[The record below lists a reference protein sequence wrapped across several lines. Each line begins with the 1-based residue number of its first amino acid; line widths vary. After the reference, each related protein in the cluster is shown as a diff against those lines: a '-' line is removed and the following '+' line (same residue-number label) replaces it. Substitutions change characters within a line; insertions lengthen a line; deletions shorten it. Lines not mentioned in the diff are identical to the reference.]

1 MMQGRTKI
9 EKETIEKLP
18 LCKFKGVI
26 TIIEDP
32 QQAEDVLLELEN
44 EKVIGFDTETKPSF
58 KKGVR
63 NSISLVQLS
72 TVDKAFLFRVHS
84 TGFSDVLIR
93 IFNNPKILKIG
104 IGIRDD
110 LRNLSRIIK
119 FKPQGFIEM
128 QEVAKSL
135 GIETISLKALTAIF
149 LKERVSKRQRL
160 SNWEAEVLSESQIK
174 YAAID
179 AWVALRIYNKLLSL
193 APDYQPKH
201 FIFKKK

>member
-1 MMQGRTKI
+1 MQGQKI
-9 EKETIEKLP
+9 DKATIEELP

-26 TIIEDP
+26 TIISTPE
-32 QQAEDVLLELEN
+32 QAEEVLLKLEN

-63 NSISLVQLS
+63 HTISLVQLS
-72 TVDKAFLFRVHS
+72 TIDEAFLFRVHL
-84 TGFSDVLIR
+84 TGFSDVLIK

-110 LRNLSRIIK
+110 LRNLNRIIK

-128 QEVAKSL
+128 QEVAKNL
-135 GIETISLKALTAIF
+135 GIETISLKALTAVF
-149 LKERVSKRQRL
+149 LEERVSKRQRL
-160 SNWEAEVLSESQIK
+160 SNWEAEVLSDSQIE

-193 APDYQPKH
+193 APDYQAKH
-201 FIFKKK
+201 FILKNK